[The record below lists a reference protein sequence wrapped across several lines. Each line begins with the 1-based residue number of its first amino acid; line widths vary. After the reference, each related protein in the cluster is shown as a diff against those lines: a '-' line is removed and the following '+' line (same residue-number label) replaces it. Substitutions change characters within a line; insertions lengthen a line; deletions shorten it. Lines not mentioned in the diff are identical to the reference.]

1 MKSLR
6 ERDDAI
12 HWSLRQAIEAP
23 PMAETTA
30 SCLDA
35 ETLAAMIDGGLADAA
50 LAAAHAHVADC
61 ARCQQLVAALAKI
74 ESPVHS
80 MPAASPSRRWLMWAA
95 PLAAA
100 AAVAGVWVAIPNR
113 AGNPEPAVAAPR
125 VAEKSIDQPALP
137 SARSAPPR
145 RDNSAAVA
153 GGRVAAKDRQ
163 AVEQR
168 SDKKAEADARPNLP
182 AAPSTN
188 RFAPAGALSA
198 AAAAPPPA
206 QAQEAQQA
214 GQPPSSAQ
222 TAKGAPAPIPFKS
235 VDALR
240 MAGRRDEAGQVEIAS
255 PEPAIRWRISA
266 ATVQRSTDGGA
277 TWEMQPTGSADVLTN
292 GASPAPTICWL
303 VGRRGVVLLTIDG
316 RSWRRV
322 EFPEMTDLS
331 AIQATD
337 GQNASVS
344 TADGRTFTTN
354 DAGATWV
361 RRPPQDF

>member
-1 MKSLR
+1 VKSSR

-12 HWSLRQAIEAP
+12 DRSLRQAIEAP
-23 PMAETTA
+23 PMADTTP

-80 MPAASPSRRWLMWAA
+80 IPAASPSRRWLMWAA

-113 AGNPEPAVAAPR
+113 AGSPEPAVAAPR

-137 SARSAPPR
+137 SARSAPLR
-145 RDNSAAVA
+145 RDTGPAAAAAA
-153 GGRVAAKDRQ
+153 GKDQRP
-163 AVEQR
+163 AEQR
-168 SDKKAEADARPNLP
+168 SEKKAETDRRPNLP

-188 RFAPAGALSA
+188 RFAPADALSA
-198 AAAAPPPA
+198 PVAAPPPA
-206 QAQEAQQA
+206 EPQEAHPPVQPPAATQA
-214 GQPPSSAQ
+214 GKA
-222 TAKGAPAPIPFKS
+222 APAPFNS

-240 MAGRRDEAGQVEIAS
+240 MRGGRADVPQVEIAS

-277 TWEMQPTGSADVLTN
+277 TWEIQPTENAEVLTN
-292 GASPAPTICWL
+292 GTSPAPTICWL

-316 RSWRRV
+316 RTWRRV
-322 EFPEMTDLS
+322 EFPEITDLS

-337 GQNASVS
+337 GGNASVS